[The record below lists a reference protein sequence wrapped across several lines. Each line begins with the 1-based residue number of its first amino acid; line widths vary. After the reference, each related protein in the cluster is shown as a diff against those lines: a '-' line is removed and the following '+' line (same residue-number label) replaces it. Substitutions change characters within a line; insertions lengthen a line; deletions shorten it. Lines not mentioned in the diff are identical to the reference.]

1 MEKQPTTI
9 HLVRHGEV
17 HNPRGILYGRLPR
30 FRLSVNG
37 RRQARA
43 AGRLLNGR
51 PIDTLYSS
59 PLLRARQTAR
69 EIQEQTGQSRVRV
82 SSMLNEVCT
91 AYEGLPGEDVDARNG
106 DIYTGTPACFEQP
119 GDVVARTREF
129 IRRMRKRHPG
139 GRIVAVTHGDVITFM
154 VLWAK
159 DLALTP
165 ENKTRLLKAG
175 YPAAYPA
182 HASIT
187 TLVFRTAGEEERPSV
202 EYVKPSA

>member
-1 MEKQPTTI
+1 MAAQPTII
-9 HLVRHGEV
+9 HLIRHGEV
-17 HNPRGILYGRLPR
+17 HNPRQVLYGRLPG
-30 FRLSVNG
+30 FRLSRKG
-37 RRQARA
+37 RLQARD
-43 AGRLLNGR
+43 AGHQLDGR
-51 PIDTLYSS
+51 PIDALFSS
-59 PLLRARQTAR
+59 PMLRARQTAR
-69 EIQEQTGQSRVRV
+69 EIMGPTKQSRVQV
-82 SSMLNEVCT
+82 SSLINEVLT
-91 AYEGLPGEDVDARNG
+91 ACEGLPGKDVDARNG

-202 EYVKPSA
+202 EYVKPSV